1 MRFVLKIIVILLNLI
16 FAPMKLLPV
25 QDKVTFIS
33 RQSDDKSED
42 MELLK
47 AELIRPVSSDKAD
60 FPVQKIGGKLSL

>member
-33 RQSDDKSED
+33 RQSDDKSETWNC
-42 MELLK
+42 
-47 AELIRPVSSDKAD
+47 
-60 FPVQKIGGKLSL
+60 

>member
-47 AELIRPVSSDKAD
+47 TGSSDKAD
-60 FPVQKIGGKLSL
+60 FPVQKIGGKLSS

>member
-47 AELIRPVSSDKAD
+47 AELIRQSP
-60 FPVQKIGGKLSL
+60 QIKLIL